1 MIVRKRDTGQSSAL
15 RPADRPKP
23 PPRVA
28 PPPRAIRP
36 PRTRPSRAA
45 RAAPGLLV
53 RATRPMPRTQPLRG
67 RRRRHRRRR
76 RRRRTLV
83 LILTPCSPCSST
95 CTCSSRRSFSF
106 CRCTPIWAMRGGSGC
121 AASAWGAPPLGD
133 HGCVAWVCAAK
144 SRNLVLPDPLSR
156 TLVLVCALRR
166 CLRLNITVHQKWAS
180 PSCELHFN
188 GVAPRGARVA
198 GWERK

>member
-1 MIVRKRDTGQSSAL
+1 MCIRDRCESAPSNILASSVISFPYHFLAGF
-15 RPADRPKP
+15 
-23 PPRVA
+23 
-28 PPPRAIRP
+28 
-36 PRTRPSRAA
+36 SRLVQTELANK
-45 RAAPGLLV
+45 LV

-133 HGCVAWVCAAK
+133 HGCVAWVGVAK
-144 SRNLVLPDPLSR
+144 ARNLGLPDPLSR
-156 TLVLVCALRR
+156 SLVLVCALPR
-166 CLRLNITVHQKWAS
+166 CLRINITVHQV
-180 PSCELHFN
+180 LHN
-188 GVAPRGARVA
+188 LLLLLYQA
-198 GWERK
+198 